1 MRGGGAWVGIFRHQ
15 KMAKRYSDCI
25 PQAVHTLH
33 SPRPNAGSTANPP
46 DRAIEK
52 NEFAYQAI
60 KSSGFDFICMA

>member
-1 MRGGGAWVGIFRHQ
+1 VGERGSGYSGIKRWQ
-15 KMAKRYSDCI
+15 KDTQTDI